1 MLGDYDNILDIFVMV
16 CEYLLKNVHDYIIS
30 LFSTN
35 QNPLMIEGAGGVESS

>member
-35 QNPLMIEGAGGVESS
+35 KHPPAKRVVFHIRA